1 MDLNGQIAAL
11 LRDFAAVQ
19 KSKQSMWGYRRAAAA
34 ILALEKPIA
43 SLLQDDSTLLKIP
56 NVGPSSA
63 RIIIEV
69 LQSGTS
75 ATVER
80 AIADGDQT
88 SDIDRRRDL
97 HGHFLSR
104 AQVVAALKDRKL
116 TGPRLED
123 YHGDLQMHSRW
134 SDGSQTLADI
144 VEGGSPAVTPSA
156 Q

>member
-88 SDIDRRRDL
+88 SDIDRRRDPL
-97 HGHFLSR
+97 ATGRRLR
-104 AQVVAALKDRKL
+104 ARGARRGRGVSLCAR
-116 TGPRLED
+116 
-123 YHGDLQMHSRW
+123 
-134 SDGSQTLADI
+134 
-144 VEGGSPAVTPSA
+144 
-156 Q
+156 

>member
-1 MDLNGQIAAL
+1 MARASSDMDLNGRIAAL

-19 KSKQSMWGYRRAAAA
+19 KSKQSMWGYKRAASA

-43 SLLQDDSTLLKIP
+43 SLLQPAATLRKIP
-56 NVGPSSA
+56 NVGPSST
-63 RIIIEV
+63 RVIVEV

-80 AIADGDQT
+80 AIAD
-88 SDIDRRRDL
+88 
-97 HGHFLSR
+97 GHFLSR

-123 YHGDLQMHSRW
+123 YHGDLQ
-134 SDGSQTLADI
+134 Q
-144 VEGGSPAVTPSA
+144 P
-156 Q
+156 